1 MWAAHR
7 DFVLPGG
14 TSVPLALFPE
24 TCCYRQRGAAALAAL
39 GRPYHVVY
47 TSQAPTGIKVA
58 VNHGAAVTIIDRCT
72 LPENWRVLDMEDG
85 LPALPP
91 ADLELLRAPGN
102 RDPAAD
108 DLALLIE
115 AMVEE
120 RRRASALSPD

>member
-24 TCCYRQRGAAALAAL
+24 TCCYRQRGRLAAL
-39 GRPYHVVY
+39 GRPYHVV
-47 TSQAPTGIKVA
+47 TRARPTGIKVA

-115 AMVEE
+115 AMVENAAA
-120 RRRASALSPD
+120 RARCRPTE